1 MNSAE
6 RDARLKLLL
15 LQGALYRLE
24 IIQARST
31 LKDAAKPRALVG
43 QVFELLK
50 FLLAHKRIS
59 LIATAVPWVFGR
71 SRVSRLLRRGLLT
84 LGSAGLAWLF
94 LRRRS
99 QA

>member
-31 LKDAAKPRALVG
+31 LKDAAKPSAMLG

-50 FLLAHKRIS
+50 FLLAHKRMS

-71 SRVSRLLRRGLLT
+71 SRISRLLRRGVLT
-84 LGSAGLAWLF
+84 LGAAGLAWVF

-99 QA
+99 QP

>member
-15 LQGALYRLE
+15 LQGALHRLE
-24 IIQARST
+24 IIQARSA
-31 LKDAAKPRALVG
+31 LRDAAKPRAMAG

-50 FLLAHKRIS
+50 FLLAHKRMS
-59 LIATAVPWVFGR
+59 LVATIVPWVFGR
-71 SRVSRLLRRGLLT
+71 SRVSRLLRRAGLT

-94 LRRRS
+94 LKRRS
-99 QA
+99 QS